1 MYNLSYQSPQLR
13 VAVIARTH
21 YREVQTKA
29 ERNKLHVIEQ
39 KVLRHFRPLVAF
51 TFSHNTIAALVT
63 LTQPQLVC
71 VRLNVGAM
79 IHDYCRAGAG
89 VT

>member
-1 MYNLSYQSPQLR
+1 MYNLSYRSPQLC
-13 VAVIARTH
+13 VADIARTH

-51 TFSHNTIAALVT
+51 T
-63 LTQPQLVC
+63 
-71 VRLNVGAM
+71 
-79 IHDYCRAGAG
+79 
-89 VT
+89 

>member
-13 VAVIARTH
+13 VAVIARAH

-39 KVLRHFRPLVAF
+39 KVVRHIRPLVAF
-51 TFSHNTIAALVT
+51 IILSQHTRRPTEHNLMDTAQHGI
-63 LTQPQLVC
+63 
-71 VRLNVGAM
+71 
-79 IHDYCRAGAG
+79 
-89 VT
+89 

>member
-51 TFSHNTIAALVT
+51 TFSHNKHQSQGL
-63 LTQPQLVC
+63 
-71 VRLNVGAM
+71 R
-79 IHDYCRAGAG
+79 RSS
-89 VT
+89 

>member
-39 KVLRHFRPLVAF
+39 KVVRHIRPLVAF
-51 TFSHNTIAALVT
+51 IILSQQVLGSLSSQNLHQINIEA
-63 LTQPQLVC
+63 
-71 VRLNVGAM
+71 
-79 IHDYCRAGAG
+79 
-89 VT
+89 

>member
-39 KVLRHFRPLVAF
+39 KVVRHIRPLVAF
-51 TFSHNTIAALVT
+51 ILCHNI
-63 LTQPQLVC
+63 P
-71 VRLNVGAM
+71 
-79 IHDYCRAGAG
+79 AGQQS
-89 VT
+89 TT

>member
-51 TFSHNTIAALVT
+51 TFCHNIHTGSFLVF
-63 LTQPQLVC
+63 LIPFGSIMV
-71 VRLNVGAM
+71 NF
-79 IHDYCRAGAG
+79 Y
-89 VT
+89 